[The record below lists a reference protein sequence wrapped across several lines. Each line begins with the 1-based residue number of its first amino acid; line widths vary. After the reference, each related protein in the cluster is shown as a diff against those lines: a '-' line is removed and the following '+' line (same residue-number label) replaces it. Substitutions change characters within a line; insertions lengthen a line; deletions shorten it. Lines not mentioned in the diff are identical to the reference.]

1 MYISS
6 NSYEIVFI
14 IERRVMVGTSP
25 TIQNKNKEEQV
36 IDSDIIIKQYLN
48 RSKKVNK
55 NLNGN

>member
-1 MYISS
+1 M
-6 NSYEIVFI
+6 
-14 IERRVMVGTSP
+14 VMVGTSP